1 MAAGRHLGGGGIQIP
16 MGIVKWFDEAK
27 GYGLIAPIDGG
38 ADALLPMAA
47 LRLAG
52 LLLLLLVVAHLAAF
66 RGVRERKGYK
76 VA

>member
-1 MAAGRHLGGGGIQIP
+1 

-52 LLLLLLVVAHLAAF
+52 LLLVVAHLAAF

>member
-52 LLLLLLVVAHLAAF
+52 LLLVVAHLAAF